1 MAMQRTYSA
10 GMRYPTVRTTRPAR
24 YIIDRIGIVRRFT
37 TQSMVIADHETDDG
51 RSTFRKNRVEA
62 KKTTT
67 LIPKG
72 RSEAK
77 RKV

>member
-1 MAMQRTYSA
+1 
-10 GMRYPTVRTTRPAR
+10 
-24 YIIDRIGIVRRFT
+24 
-37 TQSMVIADHETDDG
+37 MVIADHETDDG

>member
-1 MAMQRTYSA
+1 
-10 GMRYPTVRTTRPAR
+10 
-24 YIIDRIGIVRRFT
+24 
-37 TQSMVIADHETDDG
+37 MVIADHDTDDG

-67 LIPKG
+67 FIPKG